1 MRSLTLSAAV
11 LALLSLGAC
20 RTPDAGSP
28 PPRSSASVAGVALA
42 AVPQG
47 ETVRLTLTN
56 ESNGPVG
63 YNLCSSAMLRRDGTG
78 WSPIPSE
85 VFCTMEMRTLS
96 PGASDSF
103 AYPLTAGLE
112 PGEYSWR
119 ANVEIPFGGTRRE
132 VVSNP
137 VSLP

>member
-1 MRSLTLSAAV
+1 MRSLTLAA
-11 LALLSLGAC
+11 ALLSLILGAC
-20 RTPDAGSP
+20 RTPDAAPP
-28 PPRSSASVAGVALA
+28 PPRSSASIAGVTLA
-42 AVPQG
+42 AAPLG

-56 ESNGPVG
+56 ESNDPVG
-63 YNLCSSAMLRRDGTG
+63 YNLCSSAMLRRDGNQ
-78 WSPIPSE
+78 WSPLPSE
-85 VFCTMEMRTLS
+85 VFCTMEIRTLS
-96 PGASDSF
+96 PGASDTF
-103 AYPLTAGLE
+103 AYPLTPGLE

>member
-1 MRSLTLSAAV
+1 MRSLTFSAAV

-20 RTPDAGSP
+20 RTPDATPP
-28 PPRSSASVAGVALA
+28 PPRSSASIAGVALA
-42 AVPQG
+42 AAPQG

-56 ESNGPVG
+56 RSNGPVG
-63 YNLCSSAMLRRDGTG
+63 YNLCTSAMLRREGNDWT
-78 WSPIPSE
+78 PLPSE

-96 PGASDSF
+96 PGASDTF
-103 AYPLTAGLE
+103 AYPLSPGLE
-112 PGEYSWR
+112 PGDYSWR

-137 VSLP
+137 VALP